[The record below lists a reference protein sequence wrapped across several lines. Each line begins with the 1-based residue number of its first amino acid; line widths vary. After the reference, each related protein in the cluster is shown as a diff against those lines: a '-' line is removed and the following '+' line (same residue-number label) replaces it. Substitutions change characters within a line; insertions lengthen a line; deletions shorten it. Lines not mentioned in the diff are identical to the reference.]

1 MLKNFGKSISF
12 QSYCCNSNYELDVFR
27 SSSNYFRERDKI
39 YVCAEKNEN
48 SEWVVNNKVGWLVYE
63 PNLLISCTTVVG
75 KSVSKICVNWARKY
89 RTANDDCSK
98 CNNLNHSNHF

>member
-12 QSYCCNSNYELDVFR
+12 QSYCCSSNYELDVFR

-75 KSVSKICVNWARKY
+75 KSVIKLGKKIPHN
-89 RTANDDCSK
+89 
-98 CNNLNHSNHF
+98 

>member
-39 YVCAEKNEN
+39 YVSAEKNEN

-75 KSVSKICVNWARKY
+75 KSVLKNMC
-89 RTANDDCSK
+89 
-98 CNNLNHSNHF
+98 